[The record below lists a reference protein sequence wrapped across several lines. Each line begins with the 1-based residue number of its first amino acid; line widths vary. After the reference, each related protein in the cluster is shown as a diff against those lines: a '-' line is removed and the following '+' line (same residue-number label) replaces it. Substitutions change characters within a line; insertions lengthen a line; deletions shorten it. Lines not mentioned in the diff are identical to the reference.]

1 MTASYLTALQL
12 DASLGLLQNTG
23 LAVNVALTTNLTTY
37 NSLALISPYLATLAG
52 ANAANLTANTVSTLT
67 TIAANT
73 CPALAD
79 NLPLGYPALS
89 VGLSMFT
96 GLIAS
101 TAYADMGSGDLT
113 KFVQA
118 LNQAQSYADQASIFI
133 NTAVN
138 SQTYLADTFTS
149 MNSMIT
155 GGITDVNLA
164 TQPFGTDLANLG
176 QLIDLANLGDFGSPL
191 GLIRQIYG
199 VTGSI
204 PSVSVQFASVGIPVQ
219 VILNLTDP
227 TISVV
232 DSIQRLMYTA
242 MTNITGNDLK
252 QILSVMKVT
261 TEGITSLADLLNPV
275 KLFPNSYQSLTVP
288 TKHGLRAIYINTV
301 EQIKDG
307 RRELFL
313 PDRTVVATDSVNQNL
328 LTELPEYVMS
338 SLS

>member
-1 MTASYLTALQL
+1 MSTSYLTALQL
-12 DASLGLLQNTG
+12 DASPGLLQNTG
-23 LAVNVALTTNLTTY
+23 LAANLELTTAISAY
-37 NSLALISPYLATLAG
+37 NNTALISPYLTTLAN
-52 ANAANLTANTVSTLT
+52 ASAANLSNSTISTLKSL
-67 TIAANT
+67 ASNS

-79 NLPLGYPALS
+79 SLPTGYVTLS
-89 VGLSMFT
+89 VGLTLFT
-96 GLIAS
+96 GLLS
-101 TAYADMGSGDLT
+101 TTATLYMGNGDLT

-242 MTNITGNDLK
+242 MTRITGNDLR

-261 TEGITSLADLLNPV
+261 TAGITSMADLLNPIR
-275 KLFPNSYQSLTVP
+275 LFPNSFQSLTVP
-288 TKHGLRAIYINTV
+288 TKFGLRGIYIN
-301 EQIKDG
+301 
-307 RRELFL
+307 
-313 PDRTVVATDSVNQNL
+313 ATGSVNQNL
-328 LTELPEYVMS
+328 IGELPEYVMS

>member
-12 DASLGLLQNTG
+12 DASPGLLQNTG
-23 LAVNVALTTNLTTY
+23 LATNVALTTNLATY
-37 NSLALISPYLATLAG
+37 NTSALISPYLATLAG
-52 ANAANLTANTVSTLT
+52 ANAANLTANTVSTLK
-67 TIAANT
+67 TISANT

-79 NLPLGYPALS
+79 NLPIGYPALS

-155 GGITDVNLA
+155 GSITDVNLS
-164 TQPFGTDLANLG
+164 TQPFGQDLANLG

-232 DSIQRLMYTA
+232 DSMQRLMYTA
-242 MTNITGNDLK
+242 MTRITGNALT

-261 TEGITSLADLLNPV
+261 TTGITSMADLLNPV
-275 KLFPNSYQSLTVP
+275 KLFPNSFQSLTVP
-288 TKHGLRAIYINTV
+288 TKFGLRGIYINSA
-301 EQIKDG
+301 G
-307 RRELFL
+307 
-313 PDRTVVATDSVNQNL
+313 SVNQNL
-328 LTELPEYVMS
+328 IGELPEYVMN

>member
-1 MTASYLTALQL
+1 VTASYLTALQL

-155 GGITDVNLA
+155 GGITEVNLA

-242 MTNITGNDLK
+242 MTRITGNDLT

-261 TEGITSLADLLNPV
+261 TAGITSMADLLNPV
-275 KLFPNSYQSLTVP
+275 KLFPNSFSSLTVP
-288 TKHGLRAIYINTV
+288 TKFGSRGIYINST
-301 EQIKDG
+301 G
-307 RRELFL
+307 
-313 PDRTVVATDSVNQNL
+313 SVNQNL

>member
-1 MTASYLTALQL
+1 
-12 DASLGLLQNTG
+12 
-23 LAVNVALTTNLTTY
+23 
-37 NSLALISPYLATLAG
+37 
-52 ANAANLTANTVSTLT
+52 
-67 TIAANT
+67 
-73 CPALAD
+73 
-79 NLPLGYPALS
+79 
-89 VGLSMFT
+89 MFT

-101 TAYADMGSGDLT
+101 TAATDMGSGDLT

-164 TQPFGTDLANLG
+164 TQPFGQDLANLG

-232 DSIQRLMYTA
+232 DSIQRLMYAA
-242 MTNITGNDLK
+242 MTRITGNDLT

-261 TEGITSLADLLNPV
+261 TAGITSMADLLNPV
-275 KLFPNSYQSLTVP
+275 RLFPNSFQSLTVP
-288 TKHGLRAIYINTV
+288 TKFGLRGIYINSA
-301 EQIKDG
+301 G
-307 RRELFL
+307 
-313 PDRTVVATDSVNQNL
+313 SVNQNL
-328 LTELPEYVMS
+328 IGELPEYVMS

>member
-12 DASLGLLQNTG
+12 DASPGLLQNTG
-23 LAVNVALTTNLTTY
+23 LATNVALTTNLATY
-37 NSLALISPYLATLAG
+37 NTSALIAPYLATLAG
-52 ANAANLTANTVSTLT
+52 ANAANLTANTVSTLK
-67 TIAANT
+67 TIAANA

-79 NLPLGYPALS
+79 NLPLGYPLT

-101 TAYADMGSGDLT
+101 TAYTDMGSGDLT

-149 MNSMIT
+149 MNNMIT

-242 MTNITGNDLK
+242 MTRITGNDLR

-261 TEGITSLADLLNPV
+261 TAGITSMADLLNPIR
-275 KLFPNSYQSLTVP
+275 LFPNSFQSLTVP
-288 TKHGLRAIYINTV
+288 TKFGLRGIYIN
-301 EQIKDG
+301 
-307 RRELFL
+307 
-313 PDRTVVATDSVNQNL
+313 ATGSVNQNL
-328 LTELPEYVMS
+328 IGELPEYVMS

>member
-12 DASLGLLQNTG
+12 DASPGLLQNTG
-23 LAVNVALTTNLTTY
+23 LATNVALTTNLATY
-37 NSLALISPYLATLAG
+37 NTSALIAPYLATLAG
-52 ANAANLTANTVSTLT
+52 ANAANLTANTVSTLK
-67 TIAANT
+67 TIAANA

-79 NLPLGYPALS
+79 NLPLGYPLT

-101 TAYADMGSGDLT
+101 TAYTDMGSGDLT

-149 MNSMIT
+149 MNNMIT

-242 MTNITGNDLK
+242 MTRITGNDLR

-261 TEGITSLADLLNPV
+261 TAGITSMADLLNPV
-275 KLFPNSYQSLTVP
+275 RLFPNSFQSLTVP
-288 TKHGLRAIYINTV
+288 TKFGLRGIYINST
-301 EQIKDG
+301 
-307 RRELFL
+307 
-313 PDRTVVATDSVNQNL
+313 ASVNQNL

>member
-1 MTASYLTALQL
+1 VTASYLTALQL
-12 DASLGLLQNTG
+12 DASPGLLQNTG

-155 GGITDVNLA
+155 GGITEVNLA

-242 MTNITGNDLK
+242 MINITGNDLK

-261 TEGITSLADLLNPV
+261 TEGITSMADLLNPV

-288 TKHGLRAIYINTV
+288 TKHGSRGIYINST
-301 EQIKDG
+301 G
-307 RRELFL
+307 
-313 PDRTVVATDSVNQNL
+313 SVNQNL

>member
-12 DASLGLLQNTG
+12 DASPGLLQNTG
-23 LAVNVALTTNLTTY
+23 LATNVALTTNLTTY
-37 NSLALISPYLATLAG
+37 NTSALISPYLATLAG
-52 ANAANLTANTVSTLT
+52 ANAANLTANTVSTLK
-67 TIAANT
+67 TISANA

-101 TAYADMGSGDLT
+101 TAATDMGSGDLT

-242 MTNITGNDLK
+242 MTRITGNDLR

-261 TEGITSLADLLNPV
+261 TAGITSMADLLNPV
-275 KLFPNSYQSLTVP
+275 RLFPNSFQSLTVP
-288 TKHGLRAIYINTV
+288 TKFGLRGIYINSA
-301 EQIKDG
+301 G
-307 RRELFL
+307 
-313 PDRTVVATDSVNQNL
+313 SVNQNL
-328 LTELPEYVMS
+328 IGELPEYVMN

>member
-1 MTASYLTALQL
+1 MAASYLTALQL
-12 DASLGLLQNTG
+12 DASPGLLQNTG
-23 LAVNVALTTNLTTY
+23 LATNVALTTNLTTY
-37 NSLALISPYLATLAG
+37 NTSALISPYLATLTG
-52 ANAANLTANTVSTLT
+52 ANAANLTANTVSTL
-67 TIAANT
+67 INLASNS

-79 NLPLGYPALS
+79 SLPTGYPLS
-89 VGLSMFT
+89 VGLSLFT

-101 TAYADMGSGDLT
+101 TAAADMGGGDLT

-149 MNSMIT
+149 MNNMIT
-155 GGITDVNLA
+155 GGITEVNLA

-191 GLIRQIYG
+191 GLIRQIYS

-242 MTNITGNDLK
+242 MTRITGNNLS

-261 TEGITSLADLLNPV
+261 TAGITSMADLLNPA
-275 KLFPNSYQSLTVP
+275 KLFPNSFQSLTVP
-288 TKHGLRAIYINTV
+288 TKYGSRGIYVNST
-301 EQIKDG
+301 G
-307 RRELFL
+307 
-313 PDRTVVATDSVNQNL
+313 SVNQNL